1 MQEIFLQQIKV
12 MTELG
17 KVLKNASELA
27 EKSAVRKAI
36 ANNTAAEEA
45 DDGRHKAI
53 ERIES
58 IILDMTQRHDE
69 LRSMEML
76 QLKTRQQ
83 VRGLVCRPFAIQ
95 IIY

>member
-1 MQEIFLQQIKV
+1 MQEIFQQQIKV

-36 ANNTAAEEA
+36 ANNTTAEEA

-58 IILDMTQRHDE
+58 IILDMTQRYEE
-69 LRSMEML
+69 LKSMEAL
-76 QLKTRQQ
+76 QFKTRQQ
-83 VRGLVCRPFAIQ
+83 VRCLPRRPLAVQ
-95 IIY
+95 IKC

>member
-36 ANNTAAEEA
+36 GNYTMVEEA

-83 VRGLVCRPFAIQ
+83 VRCLPVDR
-95 IIY
+95 